1 MDVYCCNCRRKACL
15 ARDRPEH
22 GAKQVLQE
30 RRTMQ
35 CANELLCV
43 LNVTV
48 QAFYLLCQPHQAFS
62 LLNIL
67 SLDLQEPE
75 MLEKLLPSIQ
85 WHVLLRP

>member
-1 MDVYCCNCRRKACL
+1 
-15 ARDRPEH
+15 
-22 GAKQVLQE
+22 
-30 RRTMQ
+30 MQ

-48 QAFYLLCQPHQAFS
+48 QAFHLLCQPHQAFS
-62 LLNIL
+62 LLDIL

-85 WHVLLRP
+85 WHVPTAPMIQVLHNVSNPRLQLQSSILLG